1 MKEHY
6 NPMSESER
14 LRDKIIGLGE
24 RSYRKS
30 YYPELQQKLADL
42 ERFKTLLDQISDAIF
57 LIDMTSKRIADVNNS
72 ASAQTGYSID
82 ELRQMTL
89 YDLIHD
95 RDSELKKLF
104 SGEISSLV
112 VESKLAR
119 KDHLNVTYEI
129 SMRSVKFKTTTYI
142 IAVSRDITARKESER
157 ELMIANTQAELYL
170 DLMGH
175 DINNMNQAAMG
186 FLELALER
194 LQDVCPMSR
203 EDEQLINQAIEDLKN
218 SSMLIDNVKKL
229 RKARAGSYKPAE
241 INLAEM
247 LINVRDTMPEAPGRE
262 VKINLDLAGECR
274 VCASDMI
281 QEVFTNIVGNA
292 IRHSTGSITVGIK
305 LKTEEIDGT
314 KYCSVA
320 IEDNG
325 PGIPDDVKQGLFDI
339 RQRGKARVSGKGLGL
354 YIVKTLVDDF
364 DGQVWVENRV
374 PGDHTKGSRFVILIP
389 AALETER
396 KDVCVQSPP

>member
-6 NPMSESER
+6 NPLDESQR

-57 LIDMTSKRIADVNNS
+57 LIDLPTKRIADVNHS

-89 YDLIHD
+89 NDLIHD
-95 RDSELKKLF
+95 RDSELRKLF

-112 VESKLAR
+112 VETKLAR

-129 SMRSVKFKTTTYI
+129 SLRRVKFKTTTYI

-157 ELMIANTQAELYL
+157 ELLIANTQAELYL

-194 LQDVCPMSR
+194 LQDVCPMSK

-218 SSMLIDNVKKL
+218 SSMLIDNVRKL

-247 LINVRDTMPEAPGRE
+247 LRNIKDTTPETPGRE
-262 VKINLDLAGECR
+262 VQITLDLAGECR
-274 VCASDMI
+274 VCASDML
-281 QEVFTNIVGNA
+281 QDVFTNIVGNA

-314 KYCSVA
+314 EYCSIA

-325 PGIPDDVKQGLFDI
+325 PGIPDEVKPGLFDI

-364 DGQVWVENRV
+364 EGQVWVENRV
-374 PGDHTKGSRFVILIP
+374 PGDYTKGSRFVILIP
-389 AALETER
+389 SAKETEG
-396 KDVCVQSPP
+396 KEACVQSSP